1 MSEPPTPGW
10 KIPQFEKKFCN
21 LNFFDSNGGHGDDS
35 MRCLHSHDQYRHFKV
50 PIMWFKA
57 TEEVYY
63 CSSTSDKENFQEKK
77 WRCKRKRCAKKS
89 SSKSKRG
96 KRTKKKRKQ
105 TIILTKQSER
115 NQQVKMIV
123 CLFALCVVICV

>member
-63 CSSTSDKENFQEKK
+63 CSNTSDKENFQEKSGD
-77 WRCKRKRCAKKS
+77 AKENDVLKNQVQ
-89 SSKSKRG
+89 KVNEVKGR
-96 KRTKKKRKQ
+96 KKKETDNHFNKAIRKES
-105 TIILTKQSER
+105 TG
-115 NQQVKMIV
+115 
-123 CLFALCVVICV
+123 